1 MEVGSFWGRHEGT
14 RCGARWGFRFGGS
27 HLQRWTKTN
36 ENKGRHWTERIPLGE
51 FPPTVAS
58 TSSTYCTVSLGIVS
72 FGLLQQVCR
81 LQFFPPPWIAH
92 RSYNIPRFHF
102 PLLPKAVF
110 HGPLSGS
117 RNFRQIKGR
126 IRKLVRYGIFLPRT
140 RVAQSSPVRF
150 PLIRPNSKFS
160 IKDHFR
166 NASRK
171 RGPSSEVGIPS
182 FVFCVARGCV
192 VYLWGKNIVLSSDS
206 SFALMHRRTRHFLC
220 IEHFSVAWRYF

>member
-58 TSSTYCTVSLGIVS
+58 NSSTYCTASLGIVS

-92 RSYNIPRFHF
+92 RSYNIPHFHF
-102 PLLPKAVF
+102 PLLPNAVF
-110 HGPLSGS
+110 HGALSGS
-117 RNFRQIKGR
+117 RNFWQIKGR
-126 IRKLVRYGIFLPRT
+126 IRKLGRYGIFCRGLTSTFSFDSAELQVFDKR
-140 RVAQSSPVRF
+140 SF
-150 PLIRPNSKFS
+150 SKCIS
-160 IKDHFR
+160 QTW
-166 NASRK
+166 S
-171 RGPSSEVGIPS
+171 
-182 FVFCVARGCV
+182 V
-192 VYLWGKNIVLSSDS
+192 VWSWHS
-206 SFALMHRRTRHFLC
+206 FLC
-220 IEHFSVAWRYF
+220 ISRRERLRCVSLRKKYRII